1 MAQSHI
7 ADDDVPNLHFQGFAR
22 VNLTALEFSSAP
34 SARSAEHRPISDKG
48 VDRLLRIFRTEGCK
62 REDENHFI
70 TGWVRNE
77 QLEGVA
83 SGRDGCLRTVP
94 PIAWEDVPCLDV
106 RPIQCLN
113 GLHRIHAAKKYLNG
127 GDRWWVIRLC
137 TKGDSGSSSLWPP
150 SRPISL
156 IEESKNEQG
165 YSDGYIFRKIRLY
178 HKQSNEYEEKK
189 WWARLS
195 GTKADE
201 LHQLLR
207 DQRFANAFD
216 ELLPWGGLWETIQ
229 LGSLHRLLPMKCHEV
244 RKQRFGNKRHR

>member
-1 MAQSHI
+1 MCKQLCHWTVYCLQVSRFACLNISSIIFRSARIPRQFLIAQSHI

-94 PIAWEDVPCLDV
+94 PVAWEDVPCLDV
-106 RPIQCLN
+106 RPIQYLN
-113 GLHRIHAAKKYLNG
+113 SLHRIHAAKKYLNG
-127 GDRWWVIRLC
+127 GDR
-137 TKGDSGSSSLWPP
+137 
-150 SRPISL
+150 
-156 IEESKNEQG
+156 
-165 YSDGYIFRKIRLY
+165 
-178 HKQSNEYEEKK
+178 
-189 WWARLS
+189 
-195 GTKADE
+195 
-201 LHQLLR
+201 
-207 DQRFANAFD
+207 
-216 ELLPWGGLWETIQ
+216 
-229 LGSLHRLLPMKCHEV
+229 
-244 RKQRFGNKRHR
+244 